1 MKRLLPVARRTSL
14 LATVA
19 ALSVLVA
26 GCGASGGGTGSK
38 QGELSMWTF
47 KQSHVAAFQAAA
59 EKFTAETGTK
69 VNIQAYTPDDAFST
83 KIQAAARTNDLP
95 DVMEVHAKGEDF
107 GLGGAGLIADL
118 SDDIDKEWLDRFIPQ
133 VREDGTIMKADYE
146 NSLAEGSKTLGVEE
160 GDRYSVPIT
169 VGTQGMVYLNK
180 DRAAKAGITEA
191 PATWEDFIAD
201 LGKLKKEFGGKGGLT
216 IGLKSPSTALEWI
229 MQPMAYGLLG
239 KERFQE
245 LFGKDASKGWSSAE
259 GQKVLDTYMRVQP
272 YWMPGSQTKTI
283 DEADLAFAQGKASVD
298 VGGTY
303 TLAFLADNGYD
314 VGNLMTFPVPP
325 PAAAKTPDLQMA
337 PFSLTGL
344 SMTKKTRN
352 KKEALEW
359 MKFLSRPDI
368 AALFGKKA
376 NDVPPNKF
384 TDAQAKKLGP
394 TLNSM
399 QASFGT
405 DPDGYNPTVTT
416 YRPAIYDAGKVG
428 AVLAQMTPL
437 KTLSPKSTG
446 SRMSSMM
453 KSYWAEQ
460 G

>member
-1 MKRLLPVARRTSL
+1 MNRLLPVARRSSI

-19 ALSVLVA
+19 ALSVLA
-26 GCGASGGGTGSK
+26 TGCGASGGGTGSK
-38 QGELSMWTF
+38 PGELTMWTF

-59 EKFTAETGTK
+59 KKFTAATGTK
-69 VNIQAYTPDDAFST
+69 VHVQAYTPDDAFST

-107 GLGGAGLIADL
+107 SLGGAGLLDDL
-118 SDDIDKEWLDRFIPQ
+118 SDKIDKQWLGRFIPQ
-133 VREDGTIMKADYE
+133 VRADGTVTKADYDG
-146 NSLAEGSKTLGVEE
+146 SLTEGSKSLGVKQ
-160 GDRYSVPIT
+160 GDRYSIPIT

-180 DRAAKAGITEA
+180 DRAAQAGITE
-191 PATWEDFIAD
+191 PPKTWEDFVDD

-245 LFGKDASKGWSSAE
+245 LFGRDASKGWTSAE
-259 GQKVLDTYMRVQP
+259 GQKVLNTYNQVQQ

-325 PAAAKTPDLQMA
+325 PADAKTPDLQMA
-337 PFSLTGL
+337 PFTLTGL
-344 SMTKKTRN
+344 GLTKKSTNR
-352 KKEALEW
+352 KEALEW
-359 MKFLSRPDI
+359 MEFLSRPDI
-368 AALFGKKA
+368 AATFGKQA

-384 TDAQAKKLGP
+384 SDTEAKKLGS

-416 YRPAIYDAGKVG
+416 YRPNLYDAGKVG